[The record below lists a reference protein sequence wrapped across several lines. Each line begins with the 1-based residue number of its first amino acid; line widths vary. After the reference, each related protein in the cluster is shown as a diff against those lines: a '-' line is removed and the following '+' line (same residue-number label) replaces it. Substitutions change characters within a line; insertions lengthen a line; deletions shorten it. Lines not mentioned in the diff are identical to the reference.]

1 MTTALAGSRAGSPPA
16 AAAAATERIDLYAA
30 IHKALR
36 HFMAD
41 TLVRMGRL
49 DVLDA
54 DDLGAACAQL
64 DVLLTWCAAHVAHEN
79 EFVHSAIDARSPA
92 GANRTANDHVEHLQS
107 IDALR
112 LEGRTLRASV
122 PAQRPLLAQ
131 RLYRHLALFV
141 AENLQH
147 MHYEETV
154 NNALLR
160 AHYSDAEL
168 MQIHDRILA
177 SIGPEEMLLTLRWMV
192 PALNPGERAEML
204 GSMKAGM
211 PPEAFL
217 GIVAHVRPH
226 LDATGWAKLARA
238 IGVAQNKEHGA

>member
-16 AAAAATERIDLYAA
+16 AAERIDLYAA

-36 HFMAD
+36 RFMAD
-41 TLVRMGRL
+41 TLLRVGSL

-54 DDLGAACAQL
+54 DDMAATCAQL
-64 DVLLTWCAAHVAHEN
+64 DGLLTLCAAHVAHEN
-79 EFVHSAIDARSPA
+79 EFVHGAIDARSPA

-112 LEGRTLRASV
+112 QEARTLRASV
-122 PAQRPLLAQ
+122 AAQRPLLAQ

-141 AENLQH
+141 AENFQH

-160 AHYSDAEL
+160 THYGDAEL
-168 MQIHDRILA
+168 MQIHGRILA
-177 SIGPEEMLLTLRWMV
+177 SIGPEEMLLTCRWMV

-204 GSMKAGM
+204 NGMKAGM

-217 GIVAHVRPH
+217 GVVGHVRPH
-226 LDATGWAKLARA
+226 LDAIGWAKLSRA
-238 IGVAQNKEHGA
+238 IGMPMHREHA

>member
-64 DVLLTWCAAHVAHEN
+64 DALLTLCAAHVAHEN

-92 GANRTANDHVEHLQS
+92 GSSRTANDHVEHLQS

-112 LEGRTLRASV
+112 QEARTLRASV

-141 AENLQH
+141 AENFQH

-160 AHYSDAEL
+160 THYSDAEL
-168 MQIHDRILA
+168 MRIHNRILA

-192 PALNPGERAEML
+192 PALNPAERAEML
-204 GSMKAGM
+204 NSMKTGM

-226 LDATGWAKLARA
+226 LDAMGWAKLARA
-238 IGVAQNKEHGA
+238 IGVPQNKEHGA